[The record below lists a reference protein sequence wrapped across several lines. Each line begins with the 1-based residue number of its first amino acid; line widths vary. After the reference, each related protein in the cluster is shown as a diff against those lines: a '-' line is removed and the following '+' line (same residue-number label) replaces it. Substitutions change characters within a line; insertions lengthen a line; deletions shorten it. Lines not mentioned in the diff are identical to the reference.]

1 MSSGRSNSESISECE
16 FEITSESNKESIC
29 GCYNN
34 EPEYSHEEIILRIH
48 TKSSMYYAVHVTK
61 SEANK
66 ILEVFC
72 LWQCQ
77 LFFSFIMYNGFIFDE
92 KGVFY
97 ILTAFSF
104 FRENVSI
111 NFEHKNFQS
120 LIML

>member
-1 MSSGRSNSESISECE
+1 MSSGSSDSKSTSECE
-16 FEITSESNKESIC
+16 FKTTSESDKESIR

-34 EPEYSHEEIILRIH
+34 EPEYSQEEITLWIH
-48 TKSSMYYAVHVTK
+48 DTI

-66 ILEVFC
+66 VLKVFC

-77 LFFSFIMYNGFIFDE
+77 LFFLFIMYNGFIFDE

-97 ILTAFSF
+97 ILTPFSSF
-104 FRENVSI
+104 IKNVLI
-111 NFEHKNFQS
+111 NFEHKNFKA

>member
-72 LWQCQ
+72 LDSANYSFHLLCIMA
-77 LFFSFIMYNGFIFDE
+77 LFLMKKVFFIF
-92 KGVFY
+92 
-97 ILTAFSF
+97 
-104 FRENVSI
+104 
-111 NFEHKNFQS
+111 
-120 LIML
+120 